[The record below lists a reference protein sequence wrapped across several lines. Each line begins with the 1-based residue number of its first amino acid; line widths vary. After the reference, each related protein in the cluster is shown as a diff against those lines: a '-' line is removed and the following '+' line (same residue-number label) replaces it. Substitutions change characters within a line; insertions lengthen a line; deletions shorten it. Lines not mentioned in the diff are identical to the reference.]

1 MDEILKSD
9 HSNTE
14 SYWAVRPYETVY
26 YAVQGG
32 FNICDWEWHAKAAS
46 IFYTAYQTDHNL
58 QGWALARDQLYSS
71 AILFG
76 HNFFHDQNSL

>member
-1 MDEILKSD
+1 MFLFILLCKLVITWAKSVDEILNSD

-14 SYWAVRPYETVY
+14 SYWAVRPCEIIF

-32 FNICDWEWHAKAAS
+32 FNIWDWEWHAKAAS

-58 QGWALARDQLYSS
+58 QG
-71 AILFG
+71 
-76 HNFFHDQNSL
+76 